1 MNEDLKVTTFEV
13 IMTTT
18 EYHHFEDLCSDAAG
32 NLIVDL
38 NGVVQAHL
46 ITQIPPES
54 VPLGT
59 HGVNFHVEVEDPF
72 TEEVFHEFDTNMP
85 DLEPKNTPLGNWW

>member
-32 NLIVDL
+32 NLIVDVNYPNL
-38 NGVVQAHL
+38 PFGEVRACRTPVRVVQSK
-46 ITQIPPES
+46 PERGDDWQWLS
-54 VPLGT
+54 NPILGRVRT
-59 HGVNFHVEVEDPF
+59 FILNQGQLTFHVG
-72 TEEVFHEFDTNMP
+72 EEI
-85 DLEPKNTPLGNWW
+85 

>member
-32 NLIVDL
+32 NLIVD
-38 NGVVQAHL
+38 
-46 ITQIPPES
+46 
-54 VPLGT
+54 
-59 HGVNFHVEVEDPF
+59 VNYP
-72 TEEVFHEFDTNMP
+72 NLP
-85 DLEPKNTPLGNWW
+85 SGRS